1 MTSSARG
8 RGDKMNRN
16 VMQQLIDWKQNPQRK
31 PLLIQGARQVGKTW
45 LMRTFGKEH
54 FTNVAYLSMD
64 QNPRLQAIFTQDF
77 NIDRIVEALGI
88 ESRLPIN
95 EDTLLIF
102 DEIQEIPLAL
112 QSLKYF
118 HEQRPELPI
127 LAAGSLLGVALHSG
141 ISFPVG
147 NVQLLDMYPLS
158 FLEFL
163 DAIGN
168 EELALIIRNADFQMM
183 KVFRDS
189 LILLLRQYFYLGG
202 MPEVVQ
208 DYVENRDY
216 NKARKIQKD
225 LLRLYEYD
233 FSKHTSGILSERL
246 RLVYNSVPAHLGQE
260 NKKFIYGH
268 LRGGARSKDFED
280 AIQWLADCGLV
291 FRVPRVN
298 KPGLPLSGYVND
310 TAFKLFLND
319 VGLLAAM
326 SDLDARTLLE
336 GSQIFEEYKGSL
348 TEQYVLTQLVSEL
361 SLAPFYYSEERA
373 TAEIDFLV
381 QLAGQVVPIEVKAAE
396 NLHSKSLK
404 VYADKYKPKYVIRTS
419 LSDFREE
426 DWMANIP
433 LYAISCLKTIVK

>member
-1 MTSSARG
+1 M
-8 RGDKMNRN
+8 
-16 VMQQLIDWKQNPQRK
+16 
-31 PLLIQGARQVGKTW
+31 
-45 LMRTFGKEH
+45 
-54 FTNVAYLSMD
+54 
-64 QNPRLQAIFTQDF
+64 
-77 NIDRIVEALGI
+77 
-88 ESRLPIN
+88 
-95 EDTLLIF
+95 
-102 DEIQEIPLAL
+102 
-112 QSLKYF
+112 
-118 HEQRPELPI
+118 
-127 LAAGSLLGVALHSG
+127 ALHSG

-168 EELALIIRNADFQMM
+168 EELALMIRNADFQMM

-208 DYVENRDY
+208 DYIENRDY
-216 NKARKIQKD
+216 ITARKIQKD

-298 KPGLPLSGYVND
+298 KPVLPLSGYVND

>member
-1 MTSSARG
+1 
-8 RGDKMNRN
+8 MNRN

-208 DYVENRDY
+208 NYIENRDY
-216 NKARKIQKD
+216 ITARKIQKD

-298 KPGLPLSGYVND
+298 KPGLPLSGYVID

-361 SLAPFYYSEERA
+361 SLVPFYYSEERA

-426 DWMANIP
+426 DWLTNIP